1 MEWRTIL
8 CGRFLLQCRLWKGRI
23 GTLVSAWLF
32 NNKGLRSG
40 KPSFHF
46 ELVNAKLTAAIPY
59 KYDGREVV
67 KIGVNVSTENNVR
80 TITDWKVE
88 K

>member
-1 MEWRTIL
+1 MATPHKYPT
-8 CGRFLLQCRLWKGRI
+8 GRADFESIINEGFLYVDKTERMYEMIGCRKFVFLSRPRR
-23 GTLVSAWLF
+23 F
-32 NNKGLRSG
+32 G
-40 KPSFHF
+40 KSL
-46 ELVNAKLTAAIPY
+46 LVNTLHAYFEGK
-59 KYDGREVV
+59 